1 MYAFSPICSGILTL
15 NMEAAADSGMGDAN
29 QETTIS
35 RMRLV
40 VKLNAWSPKV
50 PKRAFCRKTPV
61 PVKALTMNGTLIC
74 PKGLVLPLFT
84 VVVWEMP
91 IDSWAKVIVKTYA
104 QLRNQ

>member
-40 VKLNAWSPKV
+40 VKLNA
-50 PKRAFCRKTPV
+50 
-61 PVKALTMNGTLIC
+61 
-74 PKGLVLPLFT
+74 
-84 VVVWEMP
+84 
-91 IDSWAKVIVKTYA
+91 
-104 QLRNQ
+104 